1 MLPGIGLGVYLGI
14 CAVYSLNGCVVLVIF
29 DLMPSCSQPGL
40 DVLGESVLSFTRNL
54 FDHHGVIGNQMVMN
68 AWLVYSLGQVSTE
81 PQLVHH
87 NLYGEEK
94 YYSQIPALFIKT
106 LLCLICLL
114 IYHADCMPFLSL
126 PLFNALFSTSTP
138 PSPNTLCYSTP
149 PPPFHDNETNIVER
163 CEDRNWRKKLR
174 ESVGTKLT

>member
-1 MLPGIGLGVYLGI
+1 METSCTKPSLKASWAAMLPGIGLGVYLGI
-14 CAVYSLNGCVVLVIF
+14 RAVYSLNGCVVLAIF

-40 DVLGESVLSFTRNL
+40 DVLGESVLSFIRNL

-94 YYSQIPALFIKT
+94 YYSQIPALFIIT
-106 LLCLICLL
+106 LLCSICLL

-138 PSPNTLCYSTP
+138 PSPTTLYYSP
-149 PPPFHDNETNIVER
+149 PPPPP
-163 CEDRNWRKKLR
+163 LP
-174 ESVGTKLT
+174 